1 MVFFGHVLCLLLEN
15 LTVEK
20 WQEVNE
26 EIGNDMQQGTFIR
39 RLAAHGY
46 NKTKTPWLNKKR
58 NLFYA
63 FMASFMC
70 KKICP
75 TGNENLNF

>member
-1 MVFFGHVLCLLLEN
+1 MFFFGHVLCLLLEN

-26 EIGNDMQQGTFIR
+26 EIGNEMQQGTFIR

-58 NLFYA
+58 NLFLCIYG
-63 FMASFMC
+63 FLYVQ
-70 KKICP
+70 
-75 TGNENLNF
+75 ENMSHGQ